1 MKASSAPRSARAG
14 RAAKAFRGFKYPN
27 EIGPGVHDI
36 QSPRMPALDEM
47 HHLSPLLGIDSMT
60 RRSGSARTLMQLVR
74 QNPRLDPNVKFF
86 GSCDTILG
94 PLYKTMHKC
103 ELVVRHL
110 TEGKLIMPQFGQSPR
125 LAKIEPALAGLAE
138 AYARLRLSPQA
149 QVSDGCKWT
158 NSPTA
163 TPRLRSAMMASRR
176 SMPSAAR

>member
-47 HHLSPLLGIDSMT
+47 HHLSPLRGMNSMT

-110 TEGKLIMPQFGQSPR
+110 TKGKLIMLQFGRSPR

-138 AYARLRLSPQA
+138 AYARLRLSAQA
-149 QVSDGCKWT
+149 QASHGYKWT
-158 NSPTA
+158 NPQLRCQGCD
-163 TPRLRSAMMASRR
+163 PR
-176 SMPSAAR
+176 